1 MVADRLLFQCATQPA
16 SCPLAGVKQMNL
28 DGAQD
33 LMTHKGRR
41 LSFFNSGGGGGG
53 HKFPSV
59 HDVASHVQEGVKKG
73 AEMWGKAA
81 KGAVEG
87 SKEFVGRVAD
97 SIDYKQ
103 YWVPAPAVPNSA
115 KAADMPIR
123 FSNPYAFAPDSD
135 GLIAKMKY
143 YIDTFCTDGEI
154 AAPEYDFAMTKEW
167 RGSTFRFVIT
177 APVVRFDKETMTLT
191 VIKPRVL
198 YQKKGGYEVKKGS
211 FMKGAAKEK
220 ECAFASGFAY
230 KGKVPQ
236 FGGEGTLKEYP
247 EEYKKIF
254 PMTRG
259 GLLAAGQQCDDESKC
274 DIACPDGSNEC
285 WKQASSASLPDGP
298 LPPIYIDMYD
308 PGTYPS
314 LSVWWECWQP
324 GSCPDTFNWIE
335 NAPAL
340 IGLLGLL
347 GLLGIDDDDGGSA
360 PAPTPNNT
368 AVP

>member
-1 MVADRLLFQCATQPA
+1 MRL
-16 SCPLAGVKQMNL
+16 
-28 DGAQD
+28 
-33 LMTHKGRR
+33 
-41 LSFFNSGGGGGG
+41 
-53 HKFPSV
+53 
-59 HDVASHVQEGVKKG
+59 
-73 AEMWGKAA
+73 
-81 KGAVEG
+81 
-87 SKEFVGRVAD
+87 
-97 SIDYKQ
+97 Y
-103 YWVPAPAVPNSA
+103 
-115 KAADMPIR
+115 
-123 FSNPYAFAPDSD
+123 
-135 GLIAKMKY
+135 
-143 YIDTFCTDGEI
+143 
-154 AAPEYDFAMTKEW
+154 
-167 RGSTFRFVIT
+167 
-177 APVVRFDKETMTLT
+177 
-191 VIKPRVL
+191 
-198 YQKKGGYEVKKGS
+198 
-211 FMKGAAKEK
+211 
-220 ECAFASGFAY
+220 
-230 KGKVPQ
+230 
-236 FGGEGTLKEYP
+236 LKEYP

>member
-1 MVADRLLFQCATQPA
+1 M
-16 SCPLAGVKQMNL
+16 G
-28 DGAQD
+28 
-33 LMTHKGRR
+33 
-41 LSFFNSGGGGGG
+41 
-53 HKFPSV
+53 
-59 HDVASHVQEGVKKG
+59 
-73 AEMWGKAA
+73 
-81 KGAVEG
+81 
-87 SKEFVGRVAD
+87 
-97 SIDYKQ
+97 
-103 YWVPAPAVPNSA
+103 
-115 KAADMPIR
+115 
-123 FSNPYAFAPDSD
+123 
-135 GLIAKMKY
+135 
-143 YIDTFCTDGEI
+143 
-154 AAPEYDFAMTKEW
+154 W

-211 FMKGAAKEK
+211 FNKGAAKEK
-220 ECAFASGFAY
+220 VCKFASGLAY

-247 EEYKKIF
+247 EAYKKIF

-274 DIACPDGSNEC
+274 DSACPDGSNEC
-285 WKQASSASLPDGP
+285 WKQ
-298 LPPIYIDMYD
+298 
-308 PGTYPS
+308 
-314 LSVWWECWQP
+314 

-347 GLLGIDDDDGGSA
+347 GLLGIDEDLNTTQS
-360 PAPTPNNT
+360 TPPNGT